1 MQFNVAQLLQ
11 EPIGATRI
19 HELIDD
25 ISQLDPDLEALG
37 PLIGHIQLMRTHSGV
52 LVSGDLSTAIRVDCK
67 RCLAPLVMPVRVE
80 LEESFHPS
88 TEVQTGRILSD
99 KDFQGSLEELD
110 DTALLI
116 DEHHI
121 LDISEVVRQHIWLGL
136 PMVPGC
142 NWEGPG
148 ECPNLLEQMRDI
160 EGLEHGPGVED
171 VAETETID
179 PRWSALLALR
189 DQGTQED

>member
-19 HELIDD
+19 HEMIDD
-25 ISQLDPDLEALG
+25 IGQLDPELEALG
-37 PLIGHIQLMRTHSGV
+37 PLIGRIQLMRTHSGV
-52 LVSGDLSTAIRVDCK
+52 LVSSDLSTAIRVDCK

-88 TEVQTGRILSD
+88 TEVNTGRTLSD
-99 KDFQGSLEELD
+99 EDFQGSLEELD

-121 LDISEVVRQHIWLGL
+121 LDLSEVVRQHIWLGL

-179 PRWSALLALR
+179 PRWSALLTLR